1 MDVIKKNNPYES
13 NPNETYSLQYYTNQ
27 YQYFFPKSIQ
37 TLWIVFRSIIT
48 KNIRF
53 NLYASKSEKNFYLVP
68 KIQKPNF
75 L

>member
-1 MDVIKKNNPYES
+1 MDVIKKSYPCES
-13 NPNETYSLQYYTNQ
+13 NQNETYLLQYYTNQ

-53 NLYASKSEKNFYLVP
+53 KKSKNYYLVP